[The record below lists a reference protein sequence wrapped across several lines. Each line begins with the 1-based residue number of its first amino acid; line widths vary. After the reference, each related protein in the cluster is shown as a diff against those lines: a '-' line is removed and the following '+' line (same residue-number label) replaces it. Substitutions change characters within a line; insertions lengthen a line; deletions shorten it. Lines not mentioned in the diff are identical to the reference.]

1 MSRTLDRTTDRV
13 SFRDAG
19 PMRQALPVRVLVVE
33 DDDGVA
39 GAVVEAL
46 GTQGHDVERVA
57 RAVEVWARVRDADLV
72 LLDLGLPDADGLDV
86 LRRLRRIAT
95 TPVLVLTAR
104 DAERDVVR
112 GLRLGADD
120 YLVKPVRLRE
130 LLARVDAVVRR
141 TTSAAGPAVS
151 TVEVE
156 DVRIDMAARRA
167 TVAEREIALTA
178 KEFDILAA
186 LARRPGAA
194 VSRQQLL
201 DEVWGDAY
209 LAVSRSLDVHL
220 ASLRQKLGRP
230 GLLATIRGFGYRLGR

>member
-1 MSRTLDRTTDRV
+1 
-13 SFRDAG
+13 
-19 PMRQALPVRVLVVE
+19 
-33 DDDGVA
+33 
-39 GAVVEAL
+39 
-46 GTQGHDVERVA
+46 
-57 RAVEVWARVRDADLV
+57 
-72 LLDLGLPDADGLDV
+72 
-86 LRRLRRIAT
+86 
-95 TPVLVLTAR
+95 VLTAR

-130 LLARVDAVVRR
+130 LLARVDAVLRR
-141 TTSAAGPAVS
+141 TRATEVAGSDV
-151 TVEVE
+151 VE
-156 DVRIDMAARRA
+156 IDDLRVDLAARRA
-167 TVAEREIALTA
+167 TVAGAEIALTA

-220 ASLRQKLGRP
+220 ASLRGKLGRP
-230 GLLATIRGFGYRLGR
+230 GLLATIRGFGYRLGGH